1 MKLTTPTILL
11 ALTAAGLCAQEMTQE
26 DRNIAMSSLHATRKM
41 FLDSVAGLSPAQL
54 SFKAAPDRW
63 SIAECAEHITLS
75 EDLIFNVATDRA
87 MKTPMVKRDA
97 ATYKKIDATMPK
109 MLVDRSQ
116 KVQAPE
122 ALKPSNKWKSMD
134 DMLTEYKERRNRTI
148 EWVEKSDADVRSH
161 VLPHPIF
168 KEIDAYEWI
177 LLLSG
182 HSERHTLQILEVK
195 ADPNFPKK

>member
-26 DRNIAMSSLHATRKM
+26 DRSIAMSSLHATRKM

-75 EDLIFNVATDRA
+75 EDLIFNVATDRT
-87 MKTPMVKRDA
+87 MKTPVVKRDA
-97 ATYKKIDATMPK
+97 ATYKKIDAALPK
-109 MLVDRSQ
+109 MLIDRSQ

-134 DMLTEYKERRNRTI
+134 DVLVEYKERRNRTI

-161 VLPHPIF
+161 VSPHPIF

>member
-1 MKLTTPTILL
+1 MKLTTLTILL
-11 ALTAAGLCAQEMTQE
+11 ALTVGSLCAQEMTQE
-26 DRNIAMSSLHATRKM
+26 DRSIAMSSLHATRKM

-97 ATYKKIDATMPK
+97 AIYKKIDATMPK

-134 DMLTEYKERRNRTI
+134 DMLAEYKERRNRTI

-161 VLPHPIF
+161 VLPHPVF